1 MSTFDLSMMTV
12 TEQAVYRLRSL
23 YGSYGYSQYK
33 MSKFEEYDLYV
44 RNKSFLLSDHIITFT
59 DRGGKLMAL
68 KPDVT
73 LSIVKHA
80 EAVPDRVQ
88 KLYYNENVYRVPK
101 GDEAFREIMQVGI
114 ECVGDVTTYNV
125 SEVVTLAVKSL
136 ATFSENYVLDIS
148 HLGLVSAFLDR
159 MGADDKTRAEILSC
173 IGEKNVHGVKAACA
187 DLDAELTEAFCRMIA
202 TYGDSDTV
210 LPALTAMMAGG
221 ENGMAALNELADVI
235 GAVKAVMPEARV
247 QIDFSVVNNMKY
259 YNGIVFRGFV
269 QGVASGVLSGGQYD
283 LLLRRMGKEADA
295 VGFAVYINRLE
306 ALDDTR
312 PAYDVDTVILYDKD
326 TVPAAVT
333 VTAVDAHIAKGERV
347 LAVTTLPSG
356 VTYRQIVRL
365 DAKGGEAD
373 V

>member
-1 MSTFDLSMMTV
+1 MMTV
-12 TEQAVYRLRSL
+12 TEQAAYRLRSL
-23 YGSYGYSQYK
+23 YGSYGYTQYK

-59 DRGGKLMAL
+59 DHGGKLMAL

-80 EAVPDRVQ
+80 ETTSDRVQ
-88 KLYYNENVYRVPK
+88 KVYYNENVYRVPK
-101 GDEAFREIMQVGI
+101 GDEAFKEIMQVGI
-114 ECVGDVTTYNV
+114 ECVGDVTAYNV
-125 SEVVTLAVKSL
+125 SEVVMLAVKSL
-136 ATFSENYVLDIS
+136 AAFSDDYVLDIS
-148 HLGLVSAFLDR
+148 HLGIVSAFLDR
-159 MGADDKTRAEILSC
+159 MGADEKARAEILAC
-173 IGEKNVHGVKAACA
+173 IGEKNIHGVKAACA
-187 DLDAELTEAFCRMIA
+187 ELDADLAENFCRMIA

-210 LPALTAMMAGG
+210 LPALAAMMVDLPD
-221 ENGMAALNELADVI
+221 GMAALAELSDVI
-235 GAVKAVMPEARV
+235 GAVKAVVPTARV

-269 QGVASGVLSGGQYD
+269 RGVASGVLSGGQYD
-283 LLLRRMGKEADA
+283 LLLRRMGKEAGA
-295 VGFAVYINRLE
+295 VGFAVYLDRLE

-333 VTAVDAHIAKGERV
+333 VAAVDARIAKGERV
-347 LAVTTLPSG
+347 LAVTAIPVN
-356 VTYRQIVRL
+356 VTYKQIVRL
-365 DAKGGEAD
+365 DAKGGEAH